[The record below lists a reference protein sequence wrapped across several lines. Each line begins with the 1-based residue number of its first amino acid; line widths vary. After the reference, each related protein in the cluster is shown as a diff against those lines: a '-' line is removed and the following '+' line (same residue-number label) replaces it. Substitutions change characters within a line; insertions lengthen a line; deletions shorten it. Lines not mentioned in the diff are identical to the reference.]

1 MRAFGEGADDDGFA
15 TVFGM
20 IPLFDGRE
28 EGVHVDVEDDA
39 IDQGCQLSLISG
51 SLTVPGGISGEGMR
65 TRSQVWVC

>member
-28 EGVHVDVEDDA
+28 EGVHIDVEDDA
-39 IDQGCQLSLISG
+39 IGGQCVEATEGG
-51 SLTVPGGISGEGMR
+51 RGVFWGRVPVWTGGG
-65 TRSQVWVC
+65 